1 MKTVAGVYRLS
12 LGAAEKTTPV
22 KLFGPEGAQAPLA
35 EGGPPPFGAG
45 SITSRVTKRGFVI
58 ELPMKNDEDFYGF
71 GLQFHSF
78 NHAGRRR
85 FMKVNSDPAADTG
98 ESHAP
103 VPFYVSTAG
112 YGLLVDT
119 FRYVTFYLGTSGAK
133 GSSKDCVEPEKEHR
147 EFSEQSLYALK
158 RAKNERRILIEIP
171 HCHGADIYFFEGP
184 SMLDAVC
191 RYNLFSGG
199 GCLPPLWA
207 LGNWYRVYGG
217 ANQEQVVKLAK
228 QFRKDDM
235 PVDVIGLE
243 PGWHTHSYSC
253 TYLWN
258 KALFSEPEELLR
270 ELKSRGYHLNLW
282 EHVFVHPSSAL
293 YEKLESC
300 SGDYEVWGGL
310 VPDLA
315 DTKVRDLFGGYH
327 RENFVDKGVS
337 GFKLDECDNS
347 DFNPSNWSFPE
358 LSAFPSG
365 LDGEQMHSALGPLY
379 QRTIEKTFRD
389 RGIRTFGGVRSSW
402 AVAAGSPFV
411 LYSDLYDHRQFIRA
425 LVNSGFS
432 GLLWTPE
439 VRSCA
444 DSEDFIRR
452 LQSVVFSP
460 QSLLNCWRIPNPPW
474 FQTDIE
480 KNLAGEQ
487 MPESD
492 CITAIAKKYLEL
504 RMALIPYLYSSFWR
518 YRLEGLPPVRSLALD
533 YQYDDRARSVDDH
546 YMFGDSLMVAPVFRG
561 EKSRNVFLPLGEWY
575 DFWTHERFAGGQVLA
590 YETPLERIPVFV
602 KSGSILPLAEPVQF
616 VDENGIFNLIVFCFG
631 GGEKHFTL
639 YEDDGISLAHEK
651 GRYNTFLLVQDKA
664 GKVNAARTGTEPPR
678 YDIKEWKL
686 IDGES
691 NAPKPTFGGVVNWKA
706 ET

>member
-1 MKTVAGVYRLS
+1 MKTVTGVYRLS
-12 LGAAEKTTPV
+12 LGAAENITPV
-22 KLFGPEGAQAPLA
+22 KLFGPGGVQAPFADGASL
-35 EGGPPPFGAG
+35 PFGAG
-45 SITSRVTKRGFVI
+45 AIASRVTKRGFVV

-71 GLQFHSF
+71 GLQFHGF

-85 FMKVNSDPAADTG
+85 FLKVNSDPAADTG

-112 YGLLVDT
+112 YGVLVDT
-119 FRYVTFYLGTSGAK
+119 FRYVAFYLGTNGAK
-133 GSSKDCVEPEKEHR
+133 GSSKDFSEPVKEHR

-171 HCHGADIYFFEGP
+171 NCRGTDMYFFEGP
-184 SMLDAVC
+184 SLREAVC

-199 GCLPPLWA
+199 GCLPPLWG

-217 ANQEQVVKLAK
+217 AAQEQVLKLAE
-228 QFRKDDM
+228 QFRRDAI

-243 PGWHTHSYSC
+243 PGWHSRSYSC
-253 TYLWN
+253 SYLWN
-258 KALFSEPEELLR
+258 KSLFPEPEELSR
-270 ELKSRGYHLNLW
+270 KLKSRGYHINLW
-282 EHVFVHPSSAL
+282 EHVFVHPSSEL
-293 YEKLESC
+293 YKNLEAR

-315 DTKVRDLFGGYH
+315 DEKARDIFGDYH
-327 RENFVDKGVS
+327 RENFVDKGIA
-337 GFKLDECDNS
+337 GFKIDECDNS
-347 DFNPSNWSFPE
+347 DFNPSNWSFPD
-358 LSAFPSG
+358 LSSFPSG
-365 LDGEQMHSALGPLY
+365 LDGEQMHSALGLLY
-379 QRTIEKTFRD
+379 QKTIEKSFRD
-389 RGIRTFGGVRSSW
+389 RGLRTFGGVRSSW
-402 AVAAGSPFV
+402 AMAAGSPFV

-444 DSEDFIRR
+444 DPEDFIRR
-452 LQSVVFSP
+452 LQSVVFSS

-492 CITAIAKKYLEL
+492 TIITITRKFLEL
-504 RMALIPYLYSSFWR
+504 RMALIPWLYSAFWR
-518 YRLEGLPPVRSLALD
+518 YHLEGLPPVRALALD
-533 YQYDDRARSVDDH
+533 YQNDVCTRSLDDQ
-546 YMFGDSLMVAPVFRG
+546 YMFGDSLLVAPVFRG
-561 EKSRNVFLPLGEWY
+561 EKSRKIFLPGGEWY
-575 DFWTHERFAGGQVLA
+575 DFWTHEHFDGGQTLA
-590 YETPLERIPVFV
+590 YDAPLDIIPVFV
-602 KSGSILPLAEPVQF
+602 KSGSILPLAEPIKYVGETILF
-616 VDENGIFNLIVFCFG
+616 RLTVFCFG

-639 YEDDGISLAHEK
+639 YEDDGISFACEEGK
-651 GRYNTFLLVQDKA
+651 YNKLILVQDVN
-664 GKVNAARTGTEPPR
+664 GKCDVTRTGTEPPR

-686 IDGES
+686 I
-691 NAPKPTFGGVVNWKA
+691 GGA
-706 ET
+706 GT